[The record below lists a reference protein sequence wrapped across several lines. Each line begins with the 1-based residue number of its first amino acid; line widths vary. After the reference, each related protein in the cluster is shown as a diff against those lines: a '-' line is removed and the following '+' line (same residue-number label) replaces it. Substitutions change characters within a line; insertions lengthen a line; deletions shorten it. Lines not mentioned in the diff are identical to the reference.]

1 MILRTEQR
9 EPVTGRLNIH
19 PLISTALLRPLL
31 LELER
36 RAIDPTRVFADS
48 GVSVHVARDPLL
60 RITEA
65 DLRAIWQ
72 QAVRVTGEP
81 ALGVRVAQL
90 FDPSSLGVV
99 GHVLR
104 NSTTLAEAVEH
115 WQRFADLVDD
125 TRLLTPLHEGRR
137 LRLAVRRQDHID
149 PEANRPLVEFAVFS
163 ILKLLDFITGG
174 TGRAYR
180 HLHRLEFRHAPPND
194 DIATVYRQAVPG
206 AVIAFA
212 QRVNA
217 LIADIALLEEP
228 VVYADPAL
236 LEISARRA
244 EQALR
249 DRHRGEGLVLR
260 VRQAIGRRLQTR
272 TLSVANVAADL
283 TTSRATL
290 QRRLQ
295 GAGVTFRQLVAETR
309 REQALILLADPA
321 RPVAEIAYLLGY
333 AEPAAFIHAFRRW
346 TGRSP
351 STWRRMPHNTV

>member
-1 MILRTEQR
+1 M
-9 EPVTGRLNIH
+9 NIH
-19 PLISTALLRPLL
+19 PLISTAALRPLL

-36 RAIDPTRVFADS
+36 RAIDPAAVFAGL
-48 GVSVHVARDPLL
+48 GVAPDAARDPLL
-60 RITEA
+60 RISES
-65 DLRAIWQ
+65 DLRVLWQ
-72 QAVRVTGEP
+72 RAVQLTGEP
-81 ALGVRVAQL
+81 ALGVRVGQL

-104 NSTTLAEAVEH
+104 NSTTLAEVVEH
-115 WQRFADLVDD
+115 WRRFEDLVDD
-125 TRLLTPLHEGRR
+125 ARLLTQVREGQR
-137 LRLAVRRQDHID
+137 LRLTIRRQDHID

-163 ILKLLDFITGG
+163 VLRLLDFITGG

-180 HLHRLEFRHAPPND
+180 HLQRLEFRHRQPDHAIVD
-194 DIATVYRQAVPG
+194 LYRLAAPG
-206 AVIAFA
+206 AAIRFA
-212 QRVNA
+212 RPVNA
-217 LIADIALLEEP
+217 LVADLALLQEP

-249 DRHRGEGLVLR
+249 DRHKGAGLVPR
-260 VRQAIGRRLQTR
+260 VRQAISRRLQDG

-283 TTSRATL
+283 ATSRATL

-295 GAGVTFRQLVAETR
+295 GAGVSFRQLVTETR
-309 REQALILLADPA
+309 KEQACMLLADPA

-346 TGRSP
+346 TGCSP
-351 STWRRMPHNTV
+351 SAWRRTRQRAG